1 MKKKRKKIQK
11 RSLEYYRGLSGEK
24 KHRKKNCAKF
34 RNKNI
39 SDTDRETIKEYK
51 KNYYYK
57 RKKLLDHWISFAQE
71 LENVCHSK

>member
-1 MKKKRKKIQK
+1 MKEKRKKIQK

-24 KHRKKNCAKF
+24 KHRKRNCAKF

-51 KNYYYK
+51 KTITIKEKNSWITELV
-57 RKKLLDHWISFAQE
+57 LLK
-71 LENVCHSK
+71 N

>member
-24 KHRKKNCAKF
+24 KHRKRNCAKF

-39 SDTDRETIKEYK
+39 SDTDTETIKEYK
-51 KNYYYK
+51 KTITIKEKNSWITELV
-57 RKKLLDHWISFAQE
+57 LLK
-71 LENVCHSK
+71 N

>member
-24 KHRKKNCAKF
+24 KHRKRNCAKF

-51 KNYYYK
+51 KTITIKEKNSWITELV
-57 RKKLLDHWISFAQE
+57 LLK
-71 LENVCHSK
+71 N